1 MQKTN
6 AFTKTIY
13 YLIITLT
20 AMATLFMFTACDLSR
35 NTINDDNDNQQ
46 TNTDKDDDNTTVTK
60 TTYTISV
67 TSNLPKNAVFSG
79 AGTYEEGAT
88 VTITLLNEVSGY
100 YLDHWNDGSRKDTIT
115 VTADS
120 DKTIN
125 ATFEEGQSVM
135 INNHKVA
142 MKNGVIEWHDEDSY
156 SSFWI
161 RASDY
166 AACSYIACG
175 DTVEC
180 YDNNEFIAKSSI
192 KEDTFYEAVEKNIG
206 IITVGYD
213 NRDSSLSWLDQDS
226 TSYTLFKS
234 QLKDLYFYSLVKAN
248 YNKDEAKFDTNFD
261 SEYNGATPKLK
272 EVGEKYQVDFD
283 ITVSIPQDNFLI
295 RSYDICYALNGDLVV
310 IPTGYIMRISS
321 GRTITYLA
329 RVSDE
334 ISGISSLAQGKL
346 VGSKIS
352 VTFD

>member
-46 TNTDKDDDNTTVTK
+46 TK

-67 TSNLPKNAVFSG
+67 TSNLPKDAVFSG
-79 AGTYEEGAT
+79 AGTYEKGTT
-88 VTITLLNEVSGY
+88 VTIRLLNEVSGY
-100 YLDHWNDGSRKDTIT
+100 YLDHWNDGSRKDTIK
-115 VTADS
+115 VIADS

-142 MKNGVIEWHDEDSY
+142 MKNGDIKWHDEDSN
-156 SSFWI
+156 SSFFI
-161 RASDY
+161 SASDH

-180 YDNNEFIAKSSI
+180 YDNHKIIAKSSI
-192 KEDTFYEAVEKNIG
+192 NEDTFYEAVEKNIG
-206 IITVGYD
+206 VITVGYD
-213 NRDSSLSWLDQDS
+213 GRDSSLSWLKQDS

-261 SEYNGATPKLK
+261 LEYNRVTRKQI

-283 ITVSIPQDNFLI
+283 ITVSIPKDNFWI
-295 RSYDICYALNGDLVV
+295 RSYYICCALNGDLVV
-310 IPTGYIMRISS
+310 IPTGDIFVCSF
-321 GRTITYLA
+321 GGITLTYFA